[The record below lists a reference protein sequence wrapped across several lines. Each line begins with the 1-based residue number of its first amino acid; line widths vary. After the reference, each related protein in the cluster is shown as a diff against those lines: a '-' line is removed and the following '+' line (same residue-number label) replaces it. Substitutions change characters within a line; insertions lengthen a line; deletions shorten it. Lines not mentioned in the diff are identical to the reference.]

1 MNVHSNIKNHELPL
15 KYASIEFMISMV
27 PEKKDRQRALTTLE
41 AVPPGQQPSNINP
54 TEKEGGSPNALLT
67 NSPKAGMIVY

>member
-1 MNVHSNIKNHELPL
+1 
-15 KYASIEFMISMV
+15 MISMA

-67 NSPKAGMIVY
+67 ISPKAGIIVY

>member
-1 MNVHSNIKNHELPL
+1 MLHSNIKNHKLPL
-15 KYASIEFMISMV
+15 KYASIEFMISMA

-54 TEKEGGSPNALLT
+54 TAKEGGSPKALLT
-67 NSPKAGMIVY
+67 ISPKAGIIVY